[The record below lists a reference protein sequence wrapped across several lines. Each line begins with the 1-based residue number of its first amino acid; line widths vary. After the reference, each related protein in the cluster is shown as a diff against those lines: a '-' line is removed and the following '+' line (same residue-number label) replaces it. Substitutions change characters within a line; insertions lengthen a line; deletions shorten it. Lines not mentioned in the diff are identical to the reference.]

1 MMVALPIRLDS
12 PINDLELTVRTKN
25 CLLAENINYLFE
37 LVNRTELEL
46 LKAPQLGKKSLTE
59 IKDFLTQHGL
69 SLGQD
74 PRIKERI
81 IKMRIDLE
89 QIQEE
94 YKKLKLQIEE
104 FEL

>member
-1 MMVALPIRLDS
+1 MMITLPIRLDS
-12 PINDLELTVRTKN
+12 PIDDLEFTVRTKN
-25 CLLAENINYLFE
+25 CLLAENINYLYELVDRNEFE
-37 LVNRTELEL
+37 LLTTPN
-46 LKAPQLGKKSLTE
+46 LGKKSLTE

-69 SLGQD
+69 SLRKV

-94 YKKLKLQIEE
+94 YKKLKLQIEAL
-104 FEL
+104 EL